1 VPANHDR
8 TDHTDRKG
16 TSMRITAALDQVFD
30 RIENA
35 EILDKPSD
43 LIAGLVEKAVP
54 KGPVRDLAS
63 GTPIGHPL
71 HPALVA
77 LPIGSWTAATY
88 LDLTFG
94 DKRAARRLVGF
105 GILTALPAAL
115 TGAND
120 WTTTAGAERRV
131 GFLHALLNDAAL
143 TLYASSWLARRRG
156 HHLRGVGLSLAGAAM
171 LGGAGWLGGHLAY
184 ALGVGV
190 DTTAFQQFPEDWTDV
205 AAESA
210 VPAEGAV
217 EGDADGVGVF
227 LTRYDGRIVAL
238 ADRCTHRGGPLHE
251 GSVSDGCVTC
261 PWHESVFALADGSVV
276 RGPATR
282 PQAVAEVRVVDG
294 RVQVRLSTARTLRTN
309 PTGH

>member
-1 VPANHDR
+1 VPANQAAR
-8 TDHTDRKG
+8 DRKG
-16 TSMRITAALDQVFD
+16 TSMQITAVFERILE
-30 RIENA
+30 RIESA

-43 LIAGLVEKAVP
+43 ILAAAVEKAVP
-54 KGPVRDLAS
+54 KGKVRDLAS

-77 LPIGSWTAATY
+77 VPIGSWTAATY
-88 LDLTFG
+88 LDFTFG

-105 GILTALPAAL
+105 GILSALPSAL

-131 GFLHALLNDAAL
+131 GFVHAVLNDVAL
-143 TLYASSWLARRRG
+143 TLYAGSWLARQRG
-156 HHLRGVGLSLAGAAM
+156 HHLRGVGLSLAGASV

-190 DTTAFQQFPEDWTDV
+190 DTTAFQQFPEEWTDV
-205 AAESA
+205 GPESA
-210 VPAEGAV
+210 VPAEQGV
-217 EGDADGVGVF
+217 EGDADGVRVF
-227 LTRYDGRIVAL
+227 LTRYDGHIVAL
-238 ADRCTHRGGPLHE
+238 SDRCTHRGGPLHE

-261 PWHESVFALADGSVV
+261 PWHESVFAVTDGSVV

-282 PQAVAEVRVVDG
+282 PQPVAEVRVVDG
-294 RVQVRLSTARTLRTN
+294 RVHVRRSSTRTLRTN
-309 PTGH
+309 PIGH

>member
-1 VPANHDR
+1 
-8 TDHTDRKG
+8 
-16 TSMRITAALDQVFD
+16 MRITAALDRVLE
-30 RIENA
+30 RIETA

-43 LIAGLVEKAVP
+43 VIAGVVEKIVR
-54 KGPVRDLAS
+54 KGTVRDLAS

-77 LPIGSWTAATY
+77 VPIGSWTAATY

-105 GILTALPAAL
+105 GILTAIPTAL

-131 GFLHALLNDAAL
+131 GLAHAVLNDVAL
-143 TLYASSWLARRRG
+143 VLYAGSWLARRRG
-156 HHLRGVGLSLAGAAM
+156 HRLRGVGLSLAGATV

-190 DTTAFQQFPEDWTDV
+190 DTTAFQQFPEDWTDAGV
-205 AAESA
+205 ESA
-210 VPAEGAV
+210 VPAVGAV
-217 EGDADGVGVF
+217 EGDADGARVF
-227 LTRYDGRIVAL
+227 LTRHDGRIVAL

-282 PQAVAEVRVVDG
+282 PQPVAEVRVVDG
-294 RVQVRLSTARTLRTN
+294 RVQVRRSTARTLRTN
-309 PTGH
+309 PTGN